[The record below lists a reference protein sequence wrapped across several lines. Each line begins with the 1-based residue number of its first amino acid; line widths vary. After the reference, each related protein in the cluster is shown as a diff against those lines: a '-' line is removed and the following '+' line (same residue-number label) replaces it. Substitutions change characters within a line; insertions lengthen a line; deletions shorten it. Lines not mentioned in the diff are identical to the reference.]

1 MNDYSNHI
9 AIVGAGIAGLSLGC
23 FLLREDIKCVIFERS
38 SQIREGGAGISIS
51 PNAINLLDKINLK
64 ESLFSEGFFPKKI
77 NFLDED
83 NPITSVESRV
93 CCISREKLVSIL
105 HEKFIELGGK
115 IIFDHEYTSFES
127 DAKILNFKN
136 NQSYKI
142 LHLAA
147 CDGIKSKIRNDFF
160 DFSEPVYSGYSAWR
174 CVGENPHKDAFLQL
188 SANKHLVLYPITGS
202 LSSFVGCIKTSR
214 ENNESWIAEGS
225 IDELISDIG
234 FMSDNHR
241 ETVYSSKK
249 FFRWGIYTRPL
260 LKKYFAKNITL
271 FGDAAHPIVPF
282 LGQGGCLAIEDGFSF
297 SKLLNDSK
305 VLEDAQK
312 SYERVRKPRVKM
324 VTRLSK
330 EQALHNH
337 ISNPLLRKTRNLIM
351 SKTPIINK
359 NMDRI
364 YKFNL

>member
-1 MNDYSNHI
+1 MNDYSEYI
-9 AIVGAGIAGLSLGC
+9 AIIGGGIAGLSLGC
-23 FLLREDIKCVIFERS
+23 FLLRKDIQPIIFERS

-64 ESLFSEGFFPKKI
+64 ESLSNEGFFPEKI

-83 NPITSVESRV
+83 QPITSIDSRV

-105 HEKFIELGGK
+105 YKKFIDLGGR
-115 IIFDHEYTSFES
+115 ILFDHEYVSFDS
-127 DAKILNFKN
+127 GNKILNFKN
-136 NQSYKI
+136 DQSYKV

-147 CDGIKSKIRNDFF
+147 CDGIKSKIRDDFF
-160 DFSEPVYSGYSAWR
+160 DKRKPVYSGYSAWR
-174 CVGENPHKDAFLQL
+174 CIGQNPHKDAYLQL
-188 SANKHLVLYPITGS
+188 SSNKHLVLYPITNS
-202 LSSFVGCIKTSR
+202 LSSFVGCIKTSK

-225 IDELISDIG
+225 IDELVQDIG
-234 FMSDNHR
+234 FMSDNHK
-241 ETVYSSKK
+241 ETVHSSKK

-282 LGQGGCLAIEDGFSF
+282 LGQGGCLAIEDGYSF
-297 SKLLNDSK
+297 AKLLSDIGN
-305 VLEDAQK
+305 LEDTQNR
-312 SYERVRKPRVKM
+312 YERIRKPRVKM
-324 VTRLSK
+324 ITRLSK

-337 ISNPLLRKTRNLIM
+337 ISNPLLKKTRNFLM
-351 SKTPIINK
+351 SKTPIIDK
-359 NMDRI
+359 QMDRI